1 MSMLQIHNLNKRF
14 GAIKVSNNICLS
26 IDENQCHAVIGPNGA
41 GKTTL
46 IHQISGVLKSDSGS
60 ITLADTDISN
70 FSVPQRVQAGLG
82 RTFQITSVLPSFSV
96 LENLAIAA
104 QSKDGSSM
112 RFFRKASSEEALNN
126 EAMETLERVGLSER
140 ANVAAVDLSHGELR
154 LLELGIALVA
164 KPAFLLL
171 DEPMA
176 GLGRTE
182 SAALV
187 QLLLELRQSLPML
200 LVEHDMDA
208 IFKLADVVS
217 VLVDGR
223 IVFSGT
229 PDEVRADP
237 EVRAAYLGEASVSAR
252 SQTNS
257 GEGEGLA

>member
-1 MSMLQIHNLNKRF
+1 MLEIRNLNKSF
-14 GAIKVSNNICLS
+14 GAIQVSRDICITIES
-26 IDENQCHAVIGPNGA
+26 NQCHAVIGPNGA

-46 IHQISGVLKSDSGS
+46 IHQISGVLQSDSGS
-60 ITLADTDISN
+60 VSLAGQDISSL
-70 FSVPQRVQAGLG
+70 SVPKRVQAGLG

-104 QSKDGSSM
+104 QSKSGSSM
-112 RFFRKASSEEALNN
+112 RFFADAANETALNKKAQ
-126 EAMETLERVGLSER
+126 EILVRVGLGDR
-140 ANVAAVDLSHGELR
+140 AQVTAADLSHGELR
-154 LLELGIALVA
+154 LLELGIALVGDP
-164 KPAFLLL
+164 KFLLL

-187 QLLLELRQSLPML
+187 LLLLELRKSLPML

-217 VLVDGR
+217 VLVDGS
-223 IVFSGT
+223 IVVSGS

-237 EVRAAYLGEASVSAR
+237 AARAAYLGEE
-252 SQTNS
+252 T
-257 GEGEGLA
+257 L